1 MINDTKPETLHGSS
15 AIGVLRALQTGGR
28 GLRFVEAFIRE
39 PLVVGSLW
47 PSSSSLSRAVV
58 GSCDFKP
65 GATVVELGPGT
76 GAFTE
81 LLLKR
86 LAGRGRLLALEIS
99 DTNVGVL
106 RRRFAPCEIIH
117 DSAEYLARYVE
128 RHGADCIISGLAW
141 GTMAPAMQD
150 RIFDAMLES
159 LTRDGQFVAFGYI
172 HAKWFPTSRRFRRRL
187 LEHFPRVEATPIV
200 WRNLP
205 PAFVYRCWRG

>member
-1 MINDTKPETLHGSS
+1 MINDTKPETLQGSS
-15 AIGVLRALQTGGR
+15 VIGVLRALQTGGR
-28 GLRFVEAFIRE
+28 GLRFVEAFLRE

-58 GSCDFKP
+58 DSCDFKP

-117 DSAEYLARYVE
+117 DSAEYLTRYVE
-128 RHGADCIISGLAW
+128 RHSADCIISGLAW

-150 RIFDAMLES
+150 RIFDAMLAS
-159 LTRDGQFVAFGYI
+159 LARDGQFVAFGYI

-187 LEHFPRVEATPIV
+187 LENFQRVEATPIV

-205 PAFVYRCWRG
+205 PAFVYRCWRD